1 MASSPQPPAPSKLVA
16 GAAVIGMSLAVL
28 VLGTLAVWTAIVAQ
42 NGAQTLS
49 EAGIQ
54 TSGHL
59 RAIQSLSL
67 IDTSTDAL
75 EERIIPSELAKVRSA
90 QVVLDDSL
98 GRMETGAASKT
109 TEIAN
114 EGKPIVRR
122 LKPAIN
128 RFLARPPGYDSNGT
142 SGPEKKM
149 EDIMEQL
156 QVLLNN
162 LDADPSKVF
171 TTQLASVTASEATV
185 RRVTLVV
192 VPLGLASV
200 AVCGWLLVL
209 YRRRTEATMQTA
221 VDSTAREARTD
232 QLTGL
237 PNRRALLE
245 ELERRSAL
253 NQSFTL
259 TLADLNGFKR
269 YNDTF
274 GHPAG
279 DALLKR
285 LGHKLAAAC
294 EGHGVAARLGGD
306 EFCVLLREIPVDES
320 RALVTDAL
328 SDEGEGFR
336 ITAASGAVAVPQE
349 ISDPASALRIA
360 DSRMY
365 AAKVSTHPSSEQ
377 AMSDAL
383 MRMLNEHSPGLGK
396 HVNHVARL
404 ALDCA
409 ETLGLPPEDAELV
422 KRAGELHDLG
432 KVAIPSAILRKDG
445 PMTEDEWEFMRHHSE
460 IGERILGGV
469 PSLER
474 VASTVRSSHERW
486 DGHGYPDGLAGD
498 EIPIGARITFVA
510 DAFCAMTEERPYA
523 LARSVASARQELRDC
538 SGTQFDPAVV
548 TAFLLAL
555 DRHGHGPIADDPA
568 SPVLALS

>member
-42 NGAQTLS
+42 NGARTLS

-90 QVVLDDSL
+90 QVVLDNSL

-109 TEIAN
+109 SEIAK

-209 YRRRTEATMQTA
+209 YRRRTEATMRTA

-328 SDEGEGFR
+328 SEEGEGFQ
-336 ITAASGAVAVPQE
+336 ITAASGAVAVPEE
-349 ISDPASALRIA
+349 IRDPADALRFA

-365 AAKVSTHPSSEQ
+365 AAKVSNHPSSEQ

-409 ETLGLPPEDAELV
+409 ETLGLPPEDVELV
-422 KRAGELHDLG
+422 KRAAELHDLG

-445 PMTEDEWEFMRHHSE
+445 PMTKDEWEFMRHHSE

-486 DGHGYPDGLAGD
+486 DGHGYPDGLAGE

-548 TAFLLAL
+548 TAFLSAL
-555 DRHGHGPIADDPA
+555 DRHGDRPATDDPA